1 MTTDDKATRQTMM
14 QSALQHIQSAIE
26 LLDQAEAPGQIAA
39 HLDLALHQL
48 ADTLGVDL
56 EAGLD
61 FPNHLELQ
69 KLATS

>member
-1 MTTDDKATRQTMM
+1 MTTDDKVTRQTMM
-14 QSALQHIQSAIE
+14 QSALHHLQAAIE

-39 HLDLALHQL
+39 HIDLAVHQL

-56 EAGLD
+56 ETGLD